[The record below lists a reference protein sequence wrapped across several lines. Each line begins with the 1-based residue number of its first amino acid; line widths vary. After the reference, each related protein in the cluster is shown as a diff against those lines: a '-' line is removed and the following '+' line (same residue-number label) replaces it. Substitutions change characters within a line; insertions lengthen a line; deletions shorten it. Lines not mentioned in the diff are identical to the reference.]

1 MSCKALLALVI
12 ASASFVSS
20 TAWAERVVSIGG
32 TVTEI
37 VYLLGE
43 SDQLVATDT
52 SSVYPE
58 AANQT
63 PKVGYQ
69 RTLSAEGVLSVRPD
83 MLLLTTTA
91 GPQSVLR
98 QLEDTGIQS
107 KVIDTPRT
115 KQGILDAI
123 QTVANALQV
132 PAKGQTAVA
141 EVEAAFDQLERPQN
155 WTKAP
160 RLLFIMQM
168 GGSPMIAGRDTGPD
182 GLFNLTGAINAAG
195 DVQGYKNLTPEALMQ
210 AQPDAIVVTS
220 HGSHG
225 SKADTIWRIP
235 GIKSTPAAQAKR
247 LIELDTLLALG
258 FGPRTPQAIEA
269 IYQQMGDWTP

>member
-115 KQGILDAI
+115 
-123 QTVANALQV
+123 
-132 PAKGQTAVA
+132 
-141 EVEAAFDQLERPQN
+141 
-155 WTKAP
+155 
-160 RLLFIMQM
+160 
-168 GGSPMIAGRDTGPD
+168 
-182 GLFNLTGAINAAG
+182 
-195 DVQGYKNLTPEALMQ
+195 
-210 AQPDAIVVTS
+210 
-220 HGSHG
+220 
-225 SKADTIWRIP
+225 
-235 GIKSTPAAQAKR
+235 
-247 LIELDTLLALG
+247 
-258 FGPRTPQAIEA
+258 
-269 IYQQMGDWTP
+269 